1 MRYFI
6 CRRFLTMRKVKQV
19 YQRASKAVFYKSCT
33 ISAFIASVPVF
44 QSFALSSG
52 LSVPGSTVST
62 DAVEINDWPWTRFLN
77 ALADQLTGP
86 LPMILGVLGLAVAA
100 IGMFMGNHGAGMQK
114 ALVLVF
120 AVSICLFAPSFI
132 SYIGSGVGT
141 SGLTIFG

>member
-1 MRYFI
+1 MKKLSQRYQKF
-6 CRRFLTMRKVKQV
+6 RKYAFNKTC
-19 YQRASKAVFYKSCT
+19 A
-33 ISAFIASVPVF
+33 ISALIATTPVF
-44 QSFALSSG
+44 QSFALSR
-52 LSVPGSTVST
+52 LEVPGSTVDTSRVDIT
-62 DAVEINDWPWTRFLN
+62 DWPWTRFLN
-77 ALADQLTGP
+77 SLADQLTGP

-141 SGLTIFG
+141 SGLTIFPGM